1 VLEVK
6 GLCSTRRILLYRLG
20 RGWNFSLL
28 VKIGQQWQWTLVPL
42 LLENMIIFFLM
53 QVVQETVKA
62 IKFLNL
68 NAHDHARKREV

>member
-1 VLEVK
+1 VAMDFGPAVIRK
-6 GLCSTRRILLYRLG
+6 HD
-20 RGWNFSLL
+20 
-28 VKIGQQWQWTLVPL
+28 
-42 LLENMIIFFLM
+42 IFFLM